1 MMSDIRRREFIT
13 LLGGAAAAWPVAA
26 RAQQSAM
33 PVIGFMSSRSPEDS
47 VNVLTAFRRGLGEGG
62 LIEGENVAI
71 EFRWARGA
79 YQELPALAAELVS
92 RRVAVLVAVGGD
104 PSALA
109 AKAATSSIPIVFN
122 STDPIKLG
130 LVASLNRPGG
140 NATGVYILTS
150 DLEPKR
156 LGLLHELFPGVG
168 LFGVMLNPKF
178 PAAARQAVELAEA
191 ARTIGR
197 PIILLNASTAA
208 ELDAAPGCFGAAA
221 CRSDASGGRSVLRHP
236 ARSYYRLRGTTE
248 AARPLPISR
257 ICNGRWVNELWRE
270 LSRSLSRSRHLCG
283 EDSQWSEARGP
294 PGDAIG

>member
-1 MMSDIRRREFIT
+1 TSFIADAWHVVELSWISLYITSKSAGGQSWSASIEARSTSCRRPLRFRQAAAACRRLRMPFDQLYRRDFIT
-13 LLGGAAAAWPVAA
+13 LIGGPAAPWPLAA
-26 RAQQSAM
+26 RAQQPSK

-122 STDPIKLG
+122 STDPIKSG

-178 PAAARQAVELAEA
+178 PAAAQQAAELAEA

-197 PIILLNASTAA
+197 PIILLNA
-208 ELDAAPGCFGAAA
+208 
-221 CRSDASGGRSVLRHP
+221 
-236 ARSYYRLRGTTE
+236 
-248 AARPLPISR
+248 
-257 ICNGRWVNELWRE
+257 
-270 LSRSLSRSRHLCG
+270 
-283 EDSQWSEARGP
+283 
-294 PGDAIG
+294 